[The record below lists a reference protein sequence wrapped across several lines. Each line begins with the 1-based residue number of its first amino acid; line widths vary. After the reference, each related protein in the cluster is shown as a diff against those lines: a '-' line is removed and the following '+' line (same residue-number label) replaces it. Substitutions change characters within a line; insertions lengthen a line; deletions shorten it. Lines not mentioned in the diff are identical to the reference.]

1 MFLNRL
7 NEDEKKAF
15 LNLAHYIAR
24 VDEDFSEVEQN
35 YIDSYCQE
43 MQIDNIEFNEDE
55 FSLVDTLEVF
65 TTKDAQR
72 IVLLEIAG
80 LIYSD
85 DILHSSEERII
96 NIIAKKFDFDS
107 VKLLLYKE
115 WAKTILSVTN
125 QGELLLKI

>member
-24 VDEDFSEVEQN
+24 ADEDFSEVEQS

-65 TTKDAQR
+65 ATKEAQK
-72 IVLLEIAG
+72 IVLLEVAG

-96 NIIAKKFDFDS
+96 NIIAKKFNFDS
-107 VKLLLYKE
+107 AKLSLYKE
-115 WAKTILSVTN
+115 WAKTMLSVTN

>member
-7 NEDEKKAF
+7 NVDEKKAF

-24 VDEDFSEVEQN
+24 ADEDFSEVEHS
-35 YIDSYCQE
+35 YIDNYCQE

-65 TTKDAQR
+65 TTKEAQK

-85 DILHSSEERII
+85 NIIHSSEERII
-96 NIIAKKFDFDS
+96 NLIAKKFNLDS
-107 VKLLLYKE
+107 TKLTLYKE

>member
-24 VDEDFSEVEQN
+24 VDEDFSEVEQS

-43 MQIDNIEFNEDE
+43 MQIDNIEFNEEE

-65 TTKDAQR
+65 TTKEVQK
-72 IVLLEIAG
+72 IVLLEVAG

-85 DILHSSEERII
+85 EILHSSEERII
-96 NIIAKKFDFDS
+96 NMIAKKFNIDS
-107 VKLLLYKE
+107 AKLSLYKE